1 MKTYPSKI
9 QPEVTQPEP
18 RLSALTRKEMPLSAM
33 ETEKAIELVKYA
45 FAAELSQRL
54 CLTKVMAPMF
64 VQRGT
69 GVNDDL
75 NGTERPVQFS
85 APSLP
90 GFTIEVVHSL
100 AKWKRMKLGQL
111 AALTGE
117 GIITDMRAIR
127 ADEALSPLH
136 SLYVDQWDW
145 EKCIHPEDRSL
156 GTLKE
161 TVRAIFSAI
170 KATEAKLCSSFSQFT
185 PVLPEEITFIHS
197 EDLHE
202 KYPELSP
209 KEREDKIAKAF
220 GAVFLIGI
228 GGELAGGEPHDGRAP
243 DYDDWS
249 SPTVDGYKGLNGDIL
264 VWNPVLGRAFELSSM
279 GIRVD
284 GEALKRQ
291 LEIAACQERAA
302 LPFHAA
308 LLAGKLPQTLG
319 GGIGQSRLC
328 MFLLGK
334 KHIGEVQPSLWP
346 AEMLESCKE
355 DGMSLL

>member
-1 MKTYPSKI
+1 METYSESTPKAA
-9 QPEVTQPEP
+9 Q
-18 RLSALTRKEMPLSAM
+18 LSALEN
-33 ETEKAIELVKYA
+33 EKAIELIKYT
-45 FAAELSQRL
+45 FAHELAQSLRL
-54 CLTKVMAPMF
+54 SKVTAPMF

-75 NGTERPVQFS
+75 NGTERPVHFS

-90 GFTIEVVHSL
+90 GHTIEVVHSL

-111 AALTGE
+111 EMPAGE
-117 GIITDMRAIR
+117 GILTDMRAIR
-127 ADEALSPLH
+127 ADEELSPLH

-145 EKCIHPEDRSL
+145 EKCMRPEERSL
-156 GTLKE
+156 DTLKE
-161 TVRAIFSAI
+161 TVRAIFGAI
-170 KATEAKLCSSFSQFT
+170 KATEAALCASIPLFK
-185 PVLPEEITFIHS
+185 PVLPQEITFIHT
-197 EDLHE
+197 EDVQA
-202 KYPELSP
+202 KYPGMSS
-209 KEREDKIAKAF
+209 KERENKVAKAF
-220 GAVFLIGI
+220 GAVFIIGI

-249 SPTVDGYKGLNGDIL
+249 SPTEESYKGLNGDIV

-284 GEALKRQ
+284 AAALLRQ
-291 LEIAACQERAA
+291 LETAGCPERAGLA
-302 LPFHAA
+302 FHAA

-346 AEMLESCKE
+346 AEMLAACQEE
-355 DGMSLL
+355 GTNLL